1 MKRIVFACCFFISAL
16 STVAQ
21 APVVKPFLGRWD
33 GTLYWY
39 KTGTPLPQKVK
50 MQLIVPPTDTA
61 GIYTWQLIYGNK
73 GEDNRPYLLRLVDSA
88 KGHL

>member
-1 MKRIVFACCFFISAL
+1 
-16 STVAQ
+16 
-21 APVVKPFLGRWD
+21 
-33 GTLYWY
+33 
-39 KTGTPLPQKVK
+39 

-88 KGHL
+88 KGHWQVDERNGIILDQYIVGNRFTSAFTVQTTTIIDS